1 MGYSNLR
8 NRVGVIFQDFVRYQM
23 QVGENIGAGDQAQFD
38 DEARWKIA
46 GEKGMVTSFLDR
58 LPQGYQTQLGRWFK
72 DGQELSGGQWQ
83 RVALAR
89 AFMRETSDIVILD
102 EPTSAMDP

>member
-1 MGYSNLR
+1 MLL
-8 NRVGVIFQDFVRYQM
+8 
-23 QVGENIGAGDQAQFD
+23 GENIGAGDQQHFY
-38 DEARWKIA
+38 DEPRWEEA

-58 LPQGYQTQLGRWFK
+58 MPQGYHTQLGRWFK

-89 AFMRETSDIVILD
+89 AFMRGRADILILD
-102 EPTSAMDP
+102 EPTSAMDPEAEAQIFERFRAMTENQ